1 MKYKL
6 SLICEVNAFVSESMT
21 VKATPAH
28 DTNRKNETWI
38 YNFADYVRKHGTEIK
53 EPVTYKYGDRFHDK
67 VGDECMIIR
76 LSENECILAA
86 TTGNDRGN
94 RYRDT
99 AVHVHF
105 VDAITQEELDCMAG
119 PAYAPLTKIEEE

>member
-1 MKYKL
+1 MTKYH
-6 SLICEVNAFVSESMT
+6 IEGDFEVDNVGS
-21 VKATPAH
+21 
-28 DTNRKNETWI
+28 
-38 YNFADYVRKHGTEIK
+38 VRKVGEKEWLQFTADMVDFAEHFGTEIK
-53 EPVTYKYGDRFHDK
+53 EPVTYEYGDRFRDK

-76 LSENECILAA
+76 LSESECILAA

-105 VDAITQEELDCMAG
+105 VDAITQEELDSMAG
-119 PAYAPLTKIEEE
+119 PAYTPLTKIEEE

>member
-1 MKYKL
+1 MKKYRLNGEDYLLDELDCVYRPDDIGNIIPACKL
-6 SLICEVNAFVSESMT
+6 L
-21 VKATPAH
+21 K
-28 DTNRKNETWI
+28 
-38 YNFADYVRKHGTEIK
+38 KHGTEIK
-53 EPVTYKYGDRFHDK
+53 EPQKPVTYEYGDRFRDK
-67 VGDECMIIR
+67 SGDECMIIR
-76 LSENECILAA
+76 LSESECILAA